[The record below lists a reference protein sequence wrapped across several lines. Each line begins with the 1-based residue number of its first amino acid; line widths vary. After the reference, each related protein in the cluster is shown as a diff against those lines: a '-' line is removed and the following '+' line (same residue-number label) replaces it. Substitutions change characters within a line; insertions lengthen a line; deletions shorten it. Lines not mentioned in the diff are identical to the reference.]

1 MTRTHREIPVRAN
14 VRTAGFTLI
23 ELMITVVVL
32 AILTMIAVPIY
43 EHQIEE
49 SRRTQARTAL
59 LELAEREERYYA
71 TNNAYTSDPADLG
84 YGTAAAPV
92 AWPVTIGSGYYQI
105 EATVPDPNLAVPSYL
120 LTATAIGSQTADT
133 DCQIFTV
140 DSTGVE
146 TSYNAAGSVTTDCW

>member
-1 MTRTHREIPVRAN
+1 MTRMHKEPPTRA
-14 VRTAGFTLI
+14 RSRAAGFTLI

-43 EHQIEE
+43 EHPIEE
-49 SRRTQARTAL
+49 SRRTDARTAL

-71 TNNAYTSDPADLG
+71 TNNAYTSNPADLG
-84 YGTAAAPV
+84 YGSPGAPV
-92 AWPVTIGSGYYQI
+92 AWPVTIGSGYYTI
-105 EATVPDPNLAVPSYL
+105 EATVPDPNLAAPSYL
-120 LTATAIGSQTADT
+120 LTATAIGTQTSDT

-146 TSYNAAGSVTTDCW
+146 TSYNAAGNVTTDCW

>member
-1 MTRTHREIPVRAN
+1 MTRTHRKTLARPAGRS
-14 VRTAGFTLI
+14 AGFTLI
-23 ELMITVVVL
+23 ELMITLVVL

-49 SRRTQARTAL
+49 SRRTDARTAL

-146 TSYNAAGSVTTDCW
+146 TSYDAAGNATTDCW

>member
-1 MTRTHREIPVRAN
+1 MTRTHT
-14 VRTAGFTLI
+14 RTLARPAGRGAGFTLI
-23 ELMITVVVL
+23 ELMITLVVL

-49 SRRTQARTAL
+49 SRRTDARTAL